1 MRTSRSYT
9 VILGILTGVI
19 VLITFFIFPDSRVN
33 LVFGILGT
41 LVVVSLLFLFKKKW
55 LLFFAISAIPI
66 STGIILPG
74 TGMNISFPSEL
85 LSVAL
90 ALFVSIQILRNKLE
104 ANLLYHPLTILLL
117 IDLGWIGIS
126 TLFSTSFDISVKRMM
141 MKCVFF
147 LVFYLLVGSFAFK
160 DKSKV
165 LMLFLI
171 YGLGLIPV
179 MYLTFVKH
187 MSYDFDLRTV
197 SEICAPYFNEHT
209 IYAACLAFLIPIVLI
224 VLWNSKIFKLS
235 LFLKLLFGA
244 TFLFL
249 ISQEILA
256 LSRAA
261 LISLLAAFSFYLFL
275 KTNWK
280 THVLFGLMA
289 VLLTVGVIY
298 KNQIFENIARTEAV
312 SNDGNLSNH
321 ISSVTNVKTDASNL
335 ERINRWIC
343 AIEMFKEKPLTGYG
357 PGTYQFEYGQ
367 FQTTE
372 FKTYISTNHGDRGN
386 AHSEYLTYL
395 SETGLPGFL
404 IYIVLVFYTIHIGVQ
419 NYHRTRDKREKVT
432 LLAIL
437 LGLITFFVHGL
448 VNAFIDQDKMAFLV
462 YAAMAAITL
471 FDIHNRKNKKIDNEN
486 PPKSINQMAG

>member
-9 VILGILTGVI
+9 VILGLLTGVI

-179 MYLTFVKH
+179 MYFTFVKH

-244 TFLFL
+244 TF
-249 ISQEILA
+249 
-256 LSRAA
+256 
-261 LISLLAAFSFYLFL
+261 
-275 KTNWK
+275 
-280 THVLFGLMA
+280 
-289 VLLTVGVIY
+289 
-298 KNQIFENIARTEAV
+298 
-312 SNDGNLSNH
+312 
-321 ISSVTNVKTDASNL
+321 
-335 ERINRWIC
+335 
-343 AIEMFKEKPLTGYG
+343 
-357 PGTYQFEYGQ
+357 
-367 FQTTE
+367 
-372 FKTYISTNHGDRGN
+372 
-386 AHSEYLTYL
+386 
-395 SETGLPGFL
+395 
-404 IYIVLVFYTIHIGVQ
+404 
-419 NYHRTRDKREKVT
+419 
-432 LLAIL
+432 
-437 LGLITFFVHGL
+437 
-448 VNAFIDQDKMAFLV
+448 
-462 YAAMAAITL
+462 
-471 FDIHNRKNKKIDNEN
+471 
-486 PPKSINQMAG
+486 